1 MTATETHTS
10 SDVEHAQVPV
20 EGPAV
25 PVEGPAVPVEGPAV
39 PVEGPAVP
47 GGLAGALS
55 SGDHKTLGR
64 MWVLASLLLGG
75 FVLVCGLLLHLERAD
90 LPGIEVFAG
99 VESFR
104 QFFTLYRVGLIFLF
118 VAPLWVGLATHV
130 VPLQIG
136 ARGVAFPRAAAA
148 AFWGWLT
155 GAGIL
160 IASWAIDGGLVAG
173 GEQRAV
179 ELSLLAFA
187 MVVVSLLAAAAV
199 LLTTMFTQ
207 RPAGMSLERMPLFS
221 WSMLVTGAVWLLSLP
236 VLVANLVI
244 MWVDLRGT
252 SAVRFGAGQNLY
264 EQVSWVFEQPQ
275 VFVFAIPVLGVV
287 GEILQVAFGAPQRRW
302 GLMLSLVGLAA
313 VFSFGA
319 GLQRFFSPTAQ
330 TTPLY
335 VLSGFV
341 VAGVVVALLGGWAD
355 LGRRTRRLPRPSGHL
370 AVAMSALGVL
380 VFAAMVGLVRVLG
393 AAVGFLRSFARN
405 NESWQSDLDR
415 ALAPLDELRGTMAGA
430 GLLDLVALAAVIGA
444 VAGLFYWSPKIFGR
458 RASHAAGFGVAAI
471 LGAGGL
477 LMGLTSTVAGF
488 LGQPER
494 PSTSFSSAGAEVA
507 AVLGA
512 IGVVGTLVGLAV
524 VAIVALRGA
533 AALSQGAS
541 TVPDPWGGPTME
553 WFAASPPPRENF
565 GAEPLIPVRSA
576 HPLWD
581 APAAAAADKD
591 AP

>member
-1 MTATETHTS
+1 MTATETHVPAT
-10 SDVEHAQVPV
+10 DEHA
-20 EGPAV
+20 PA
-25 PVEGPAVPVEGPAV
+25 PSESPST
-39 PVEGPAVP
+39 P
-47 GGLAGALS
+47 GGLAGLLS

-64 MWVLASLLLGG
+64 MWILASLLLGT
-75 FVLVCGLLLHLERAD
+75 FVLVCGLLLHIERAN
-90 LPGIEVFAG
+90 LPGLEVFAG
-99 VESFR
+99 MESFR

-118 VAPLWVGLATHV
+118 VAPLWIGLATHV

-155 GAGIL
+155 GSGIL
-160 IASWAIDGGLVAG
+160 IASWAIDGGLAAG

-187 MVVVSLLAAAAV
+187 MVVLSLLAATAV
-199 LLTTMFTQ
+199 LLTTVCTQ

-221 WSMLVTGAVWLLSLP
+221 WSMLVTGAIWLLSLP

-244 MWVDLRGT
+244 MWVDLRGP
-252 SAVRFGAGQNLY
+252 SSERFGAGQNLY
-264 EQVSWVFEQPQ
+264 EQVSWVFDQPQ
-275 VFVFAIPVLGVV
+275 VFVFAIPVIGVV

-302 GLMLSLVGLAA
+302 GLMLSLIGLAG

-319 GLQRFFSPTAQ
+319 DLQRFFSPSAQ

-335 VLSGFV
+335 VIS
-341 VAGVVVALLGGWAD
+341 GVVVALVVAALLGGWAD
-355 LGRRTRRLPRPSGHL
+355 LGRSTRRLPRPSGYL

-380 VFAAMVGLVRVLG
+380 VFAAIAGFIRVLG
-393 AAVGFLRSFARN
+393 GAVGFLRSFARH
-405 NESWQSDLDR
+405 NESWQGDLDR
-415 ALAPLDELRGTMAGA
+415 ALAPLDDLRGTMAGA
-430 GLLDLVALAAVIGA
+430 GLLDLVAMAAVLGA

-471 LGAGGL
+471 LGAAGL
-477 LMGLTSTVAGF
+477 LTGLMGLVAGF

-494 PSTSFSSAGAEVA
+494 PSANFSSVGAEAA
-507 AVLGA
+507 AVLAVIGA
-512 IGVVGTLVGLAV
+512 VGILLGLAV
-524 VAIVALRGA
+524 VVIVALRGVT
-533 AALSQGAS
+533 ALARGAS
-541 TVPDPWGGPTME
+541 TVPDPWGGHTLE
-553 WFAASPPPRENF
+553 WFAASPPPVDNF

-581 APAAAAADKD
+581 APAADADGKG
-591 AP
+591 AS

>member
-1 MTATETHTS
+1 MTATETH
-10 SDVEHAQVPV
+10 APV
-20 EGPAV
+20 AAEGAPA
-25 PVEGPAVPVEGPAV
+25 PR
-39 PVEGPAVP
+39 
-47 GGLAGALS
+47 GLAGALS

-64 MWVLASLLLGG
+64 MWILASLLLGA
-75 FVLVCGLLLHLERAD
+75 FVLVCGLLLQIERAD
-90 LPGIEVFAG
+90 LPRLEVFAG

-155 GAGIL
+155 AAGIL
-160 IASWAIDGGLVAG
+160 IASWAIDGGLAAG
-173 GEQRAV
+173 GDQRAV

-187 MVVVSLLAAAAV
+187 MVVLSLLAAAAV
-199 LLTTMFTQ
+199 LLTTLFTQ
-207 RPAGMSLERMPLFS
+207 RPPGMSLERIPLFS
-221 WSMLVTGAVWLLSLP
+221 WSILVTGAVWLLSLP
-236 VLVANLVI
+236 VLLANLVI
-244 MWVDLRGT
+244 MWVDLRGP

-275 VFVFAIPVLGVV
+275 VFIFAIPVIGVV

-302 GLMLSLVGLAA
+302 GLMLSLVALAG

-319 GLQRFFSPTAQ
+319 DLQRFFSPTAQ

-335 VLSGFV
+335 VVGGIV
-341 VAGVVVALLGGWAD
+341 VALVVAALLGGWAD
-355 LGRRTRRLPRPSGHL
+355 LGRRTGRLPRPSGHL

-380 VFAAMVGLVRVLG
+380 VFAAIVGFIRVLG
-393 AAVGFLRSFARN
+393 GAVGFLRSFARH
-405 NESWQSDLDR
+405 NETWQGNLDR
-415 ALAPLDELRGTMAGA
+415 ALAPLDDLRGTMAGG
-430 GLLDLVALAAVIGA
+430 GLLDLVAMAAVLGA
-444 VAGLFYWSPKIFGR
+444 VAGLFYWSPKVFGR

-477 LMGLTSTVAGF
+477 LVGLMGLVAGF

-494 PSTSFSSAGAEVA
+494 PSTSFSSGGAEAA
-507 AVLGA
+507 AVLAAVGLIGA
-512 IGVVGTLVGLAV
+512 LVGLAV
-524 VAIVALRGA
+524 VVIVALRGA
-533 AALSQGAS
+533 AAVSRGES

-553 WFAASPPPRENF
+553 WFAASPPPRDNF

-581 APAAAAADKD
+581 APADGADD
-591 AP
+591 RGDS

>member
-10 SDVEHAQVPV
+10 SDVEHAPVPV
-20 EGPAV
+20 EGPA
-25 PVEGPAVPVEGPAV
+25 G

-207 RPAGMSLERMPLFS
+207 RPPGMSLERMPLFS

-302 GLMLSLVGLAA
+302 GLMLSLLGLAA

-341 VAGVVVALLGGWAD
+341 VAGVVAALLGGWAD

-494 PSTSFSSAGAEVA
+494 PSTSFSSAGAEVV

-533 AALSQGAS
+533 AAFSQGAS

>member
-1 MTATETHTS
+1 MTATHVPAT
-10 SDVEHAQVPV
+10 DEHAPATS
-20 EGPAV
+20 EGSPT
-25 PVEGPAVPVEGPAV
+25 
-39 PVEGPAVP
+39 P
-47 GGLAGALS
+47 GGLAGLLS

-64 MWVLASLLLGG
+64 LWILASLLLGG
-75 FVLVCGLLLHLERAD
+75 FVLVCGLLLHLERAN
-90 LPGIEVFAG
+90 LPGLEVFAG
-99 VESFR
+99 MESFR

-118 VAPLWVGLATHV
+118 VAPLWIGLATHV

-155 GAGIL
+155 GAGVL
-160 IASWAIDGGLVAG
+160 IASWAIDGGLANG

-187 MVVVSLLAAAAV
+187 MVVLSLLAAVAV
-199 LLTTMFTQ
+199 LLTTMCTQ

-221 WSMLVTGAVWLLSLP
+221 WSMLVTGAIWLLSLP

-244 MWVDLRGT
+244 MWVDLRGP

-264 EQVSWVFEQPQ
+264 EQVSWVFDQPQ
-275 VFVFAIPVLGVV
+275 VFVFAIPVIGVV

-302 GLMLSLVGLAA
+302 GLMLSLVGLAG

-319 GLQRFFSPTAQ
+319 DLQRFFSPAAQ

-335 VLSGFV
+335 VISGIV
-341 VAGVVVALLGGWAD
+341 VALVVVGLLGGWAD
-355 LGRRTRRLPRPSGHL
+355 LGRSTRRLPRPSGYL

-380 VFAAMVGLVRVLG
+380 VFAAIVGFIRVLG
-393 AAVGFLRSFARN
+393 GAVGFLRSFARQ
-405 NESWQSDLDR
+405 NESWQGDLDR
-415 ALAPLDELRGTMAGA
+415 ALAPLDDLRGTMAGA
-430 GLLDLVALAAVIGA
+430 GLLDLVAMAAVLGA

-477 LMGLTSTVAGF
+477 LVGLTGLVAGF

-494 PSTSFSSAGAEVA
+494 PSTNFSSVGAEVA
-507 AVLGA
+507 AVLA
-512 IGVVGTLVGLAV
+512 TIGVIGTLVGLAV
-524 VAIVALRGA
+524 VVIVALRGA
-533 AALSQGAS
+533 AALSRGAS
-541 TVPDPWGGPTME
+541 TVPDPWGGHTME
-553 WFAASPPPRENF
+553 WFAASPPPLDNF
-565 GAEPLIPVRSA
+565 GAEPVAPVRSP

-581 APAAAAADKD
+581 APAADADVKD
-591 AP
+591 AS

>member
-1 MTATETHTS
+1 MTATETHVPAT
-10 SDVEHAQVPV
+10 DEHA
-20 EGPAV
+20 PATSEDS
-25 PVEGPAVPVEGPAV
+25 PT
-39 PVEGPAVP
+39 P

-64 MWVLASLLLGG
+64 MWILASLSLGA
-75 FVLVCGLLLHLERAD
+75 FVLVCGLLLHIERAN

-99 VESFR
+99 MESFR

-118 VAPLWVGLATHV
+118 VAPLWIGLATHV

-160 IASWAIDGGLVAG
+160 IASWAIDGGLAAG

-187 MVVVSLLAAAAV
+187 LVVLSLLAATAV
-199 LLTTMFTQ
+199 LLTTMCTQ

-221 WSMLVTGAVWLLSLP
+221 WSMLVTGAIWLLSLP

-244 MWVDLRGT
+244 MWVDLRGP

-264 EQVSWVFEQPQ
+264 EQVSWVFDQPQ
-275 VFVFAIPVLGVV
+275 VFVFAIPVIGVV

-302 GLMLSLVGLAA
+302 GLMLSLVGLAG

-319 GLQRFFSPTAQ
+319 DLQRFFSPSAQ

-335 VLSGFV
+335 VVSGIV
-341 VAGVVVALLGGWAD
+341 VALVVVALLGGWAD
-355 LGRRTRRLPRPSGHL
+355 LGRSTRRLPRPSGYL

-380 VFAAMVGLVRVLG
+380 VFAAIVGVIRVLG
-393 AAVGFLRSFARN
+393 GAVGFLRSFARH

-415 ALAPLDELRGTMAGA
+415 ALAPLDNLRGTMAGA
-430 GLLDLVALAAVIGA
+430 GLLDLVAMAAVLGA

-458 RASHAAGFGVAAI
+458 KASHAAGFGVAAI

-477 LMGLTSTVAGF
+477 LVGLMGVVAGF

-494 PSTSFSSAGAEVA
+494 PSTNFSSVGAEAA
-507 AVLGA
+507 AVLAA
-512 IGVVGTLVGLAV
+512 IGTIGALLGLAV
-524 VAIVALRGA
+524 TVIVALRGA
-533 AALSQGAS
+533 VALAGGAS
-541 TVPDPWGGPTME
+541 TVPDPWGGHTME
-553 WFAASPPPRENF
+553 WFAASPPPVDNF

-576 HPLWD
+576 HPLWNT
-581 APAAAAADKD
+581 PATDSDGKAAS
-591 AP
+591 

>member
-10 SDVEHAQVPV
+10 SDVEHAP
-20 EGPAV
+20 
-25 PVEGPAVPVEGPAV
+25 V

-244 MWVDLRGT
+244 MWVDLRGP

-341 VAGVVVALLGGWAD
+341 VAGVIAALLGGWAD